1 MSDEKGA
8 TPSITTRRGD
18 DGTTDL
24 LFGHRVAK
32 NDPRLEAVGA
42 IDELNAA
49 LGWAKACSES
59 DPVRETLTR
68 VQEDLI
74 GLMGEISCE
83 PTDRARYRERFPCLE
98 AAALERVDEAIERL
112 EAHGLKLIGWALPG
126 ANRAAA
132 SLDLARATAR
142 RAERRLLDLRD
153 QGMAPPELH
162 GRYINRVSDF
172 LWLLARH
179 AE

>member
-1 MSDEKGA
+1 MSEEKRS

-24 LFGHRVAK
+24 LFGPRVAK

-42 IDELNAA
+42 IDELNAV
-49 LGWAKACSES
+49 LGWAKACSE
-59 DPVRETLTR
+59 DEGVRGTMTR
-68 VQEDLI
+68 IQEDLI
-74 GLMGEISCE
+74 GLMGEIACE
-83 PTDRARYRERFPCLE
+83 PADRARYRERFPCLE
-98 AAALERVDEAIERL
+98 INALDRVDAAIERL
-112 EAHGLKLIGWALPG
+112 EARGLKFTGWALPG
-126 ANRAAA
+126 ANRPAAA
-132 SLDLARATAR
+132 LDLARTTAR

-153 QGMAPPELH
+153 HGMAPPPLH
-162 GRYINRVSDF
+162 GQYINRVSDL

>member
-1 MSDEKGA
+1 MSEDKRAE
-8 TPSITTRRGD
+8 PSITTRRGD

-24 LFGHRVAK
+24 LFGRRIAK

-59 DPVRETLTR
+59 DSVRETLTR

-83 PTDRARYRERFPCLE
+83 PADRARYRERFPCLE
-98 AAALERVDEAIERL
+98 SAALERVDGEIERL
-112 EAHGLKLIGWALPG
+112 EAHGLKFVGWALPG
-126 ANRAAA
+126 AGPAAA
-132 SLDLARATAR
+132 SLDLARTTAR

-153 QGMAPPELH
+153 RGMPPPELH
-162 GRYINRVSDF
+162 GQYINRVSDL